1 MIKLGTQG
9 GMRVTAQMALS
20 VALTYQMKQ
29 VLSMGS
35 GLKSIFQHC
44 EKSKEALKKTVIETE
59 YYFDEVAANRAVNFI
74 EKTLVHVKVE

>member
-1 MIKLGTQG
+1 
-9 GMRVTAQMALS
+9 
-20 VALTYQMKQ
+20 
-29 VLSMGS
+29 MGS